1 MSDQRRFIILALAF
15 LLFNTLVLSQS
26 GTHTH
31 YISALQAKQL
41 TNSTKAGTTTDTAT
55 DVPPVM
61 LSYGGHTYEML
72 PFVVVDENGVKKLNF
87 PRLAD
92 EYKPAVIIPSDKT
105 FTFEFTKM
113 PREVNAF
120 GIDYDADT
128 TEVNPLIKI
137 GKHQFSFGNLH
148 GIRTLELRAI
158 YDNGKYVTY
167 TALVNI
173 DKATNE
179 ISAILDHPSNSTANK
194 TIIPDVFSSH

>member
-1 MSDQRRFIILALAF
+1 MSDQRRYIILALAF
-15 LLFNTLVLSQS
+15 LLFNTLVLSHS

-31 YISALQAKQL
+31 YISALPAKQL
-41 TNSTKAGTTTDTAT
+41 TNSTKAVTTT

-72 PFVVVDENGVKKLNF
+72 PFVVVDEDGVKKLNF

-92 EYKPAVIIPSDKT
+92 EYKPAVKIPSDKT

-128 TEVNPLIKI
+128 TEVNPLVKI

-179 ISAILDHPSNSTANK
+179 IGAILDHQSNSTANK
-194 TIIPDVFSSH
+194 TIIPDIFSSH

>member
-1 MSDQRRFIILALAF
+1 MSDQGRYIILALAF

-31 YISALQAKQL
+31 YISALPAKQL
-41 TNSTKAGTTTDTAT
+41 TNSTKAGTTT

-72 PFVVVDENGVKKLNF
+72 PFVVVDEDGVKKLNF

-92 EYKPAVIIPSDKT
+92 EFKPAVKIPSDKN
-105 FTFEFTKM
+105 FSFEFTKM

-128 TEVNPLIKI
+128 TEVNPLVKI

-179 ISAILDHPSNSTANK
+179 IGAILHHQSKSTANK
-194 TIIPDVFSSH
+194 TIIPDIFSSH

>member
-1 MSDQRRFIILALAF
+1 MSDQRRYIILALAF

-31 YISALQAKQL
+31 YISALPAKQL
-41 TNSTKAGTTTDTAT
+41 TNSTKAVTTT

-72 PFVVVDENGVKKLNF
+72 PFVVVDEDGVKKLNF

-92 EYKPAVIIPSDKT
+92 EYKPAVKIPSDKT

-128 TEVNPLIKI
+128 TEVNPLVKI

-173 DKATNE
+173 EKATNE
-179 ISAILDHPSNSTANK
+179 IGAILDHSSNSTGNK
-194 TIIPDVFSSH
+194 TIIPDIFS

>member
-1 MSDQRRFIILALAF
+1 MSNQRRYIILALAF

-31 YISALQAKQL
+31 YISALPAKQL
-41 TNSTKAGTTTDTAT
+41 TNSTTAVTTT

-72 PFVVVDENGVKKLNF
+72 PFVVVDEDGVKKLNF

-92 EYKPAVIIPSDKT
+92 EYKPAVKIPSDKT

-128 TEVNPLIKI
+128 TEVNPLVKI

-179 ISAILDHPSNSTANK
+179 IGAILDHPSNSTANK
-194 TIIPDVFSSH
+194 TIIPDIFSSH

>member
-1 MSDQRRFIILALAF
+1 MSDQRRYIILALAF

-31 YISALQAKQL
+31 YISALPAKQQ
-41 TNSTKAGTTTDTAT
+41 TNSTTPVTTT

-72 PFVVVDENGVKKLNF
+72 PFVVVDEDGVKKLNF

-92 EYKPAVIIPSDKT
+92 EYKPAVKIPSDKT

-128 TEVNPLIKI
+128 TEVNPLVKI

-179 ISAILDHPSNSTANK
+179 ISAILDHQSNSTANK
-194 TIIPDVFSSH
+194 TIIPDIFSSH

>member
-1 MSDQRRFIILALAF
+1 MSDQRRYIILALAF

-31 YISALQAKQL
+31 YISALPAKQL
-41 TNSTKAGTTTDTAT
+41 TNSTKAVTTT

-72 PFVVVDENGVKKLNF
+72 PFVVVDEDGVKKLNF

-92 EYKPAVIIPSDKT
+92 EYKPAVKIPSDKT

-128 TEVNPLIKI
+128 TEVNPLVKI

-148 GIRTLELRAI
+148 GIRTLELRTI

-179 ISAILDHPSNSTANK
+179 IGAILDHQSNSTANK
-194 TIIPDVFSSH
+194 TIIPDIFSSH

>member
-1 MSDQRRFIILALAF
+1 MSDQRRYIILALAF

-31 YISALQAKQL
+31 YISALPAKQQK
-41 TNSTKAGTTTDTAT
+41 NSTTAATTT

-72 PFVVVDENGVKKLNF
+72 PFVVVDEDGVKKLNF

-92 EYKPAVIIPSDKT
+92 EYKPAVKIPSDKT

-128 TEVNPLIKI
+128 TEVNPLVKI

-179 ISAILDHPSNSTANK
+179 IGAILDHSSKSTANK
-194 TIIPDVFSSH
+194 TIIPDIFSSH

>member
-1 MSDQRRFIILALAF
+1 MSDQRRYIILALAF

-31 YISALQAKQL
+31 YISALPAKQQK
-41 TNSTKAGTTTDTAT
+41 NSTTAATTT

-72 PFVVVDENGVKKLNF
+72 PFVVVDEDGVKKLNF

-92 EYKPAVIIPSDKT
+92 EYKPAVKIPSDKT

-128 TEVNPLIKI
+128 TEVNPLVKI

-179 ISAILDHPSNSTANK
+179 IGAILDHQSNSTANK
-194 TIIPDVFSSH
+194 TIIPDIFSSH

>member
-1 MSDQRRFIILALAF
+1 MSDRRCSVILALSF
-15 LLFNTLVLSQS
+15 LLVNSLVLSQS

-31 YISALQAKQL
+31 YISALPAKQL
-41 TNSTKAGTTTDTAT
+41 TNSTTAGTTARTTT

-72 PFVVVDENGVKKLNF
+72 PFVVVDEDGVKKLNF

-92 EYKPAVIIPSDKT
+92 EYKPAVKIPSDKT

-128 TEVNPLIKI
+128 TEVNPLMKI
-137 GKHQFSFGNLH
+137 GKHQCSFGKLH

-173 DKATNE
+173 EKATNE
-179 ISAILDHPSNSTANK
+179 IGAILDHPSNSTANK
-194 TIIPDVFSSH
+194 TIIPDIFSSH

>member
-1 MSDQRRFIILALAF
+1 MSYHRCYIILTLAF
-15 LLFNTLVLSQS
+15 LLVITLVLSQS
-26 GTHTH
+26 ETHTH
-31 YISALQAKQL
+31 NILALPAKQL
-41 TNSTKAGTTTDTAT
+41 TNSTTAGTTT

-72 PFVVVDENGVKKLNF
+72 PFVVVDEDGVKKQNF

-92 EYKPAVIIPSDKT
+92 EYKPTVKIPSDKT

-128 TEVNPLIKI
+128 TEVNPLVKI

-179 ISAILDHPSNSTANK
+179 IGSILDHQSNSTANK
-194 TIIPDVFSSH
+194 TIIPDIFSSH

>member
-1 MSDQRRFIILALAF
+1 MGDHRCYIIPTLAF
-15 LLFNTLVLSQS
+15 LLVNTLVLSQS
-26 GTHTH
+26 GTYTH
-31 YISALQAKQL
+31 FISALPAKQL
-41 TNSTKAGTTTDTAT
+41 TNSTTAGTTTD
-55 DVPPVM
+55 VPLVM

-72 PFVVVDENGVKKLNF
+72 PFVVVDEDGVKKLNF

-92 EYKPAVIIPSDKT
+92 EFKPAVEIPSDKT

-128 TEVNPLIKI
+128 TEVNPLSKI

-173 DKATNE
+173 EKATNE
-179 ISAILDHPSNSTANK
+179 IGSIFDHPSNSTGNE
-194 TIIPDVFSSH
+194 TIIPDIFSSH

>member
-1 MSDQRRFIILALAF
+1 
-15 LLFNTLVLSQS
+15 
-26 GTHTH
+26 
-31 YISALQAKQL
+31 
-41 TNSTKAGTTTDTAT
+41 
-55 DVPPVM
+55 
-61 LSYGGHTYEML
+61 ML
-72 PFVVVDENGVKKLNF
+72 PFVVVDEDGVKKLNF

-92 EYKPAVIIPSDKT
+92 EYKPAVKIPSDKA

-128 TEVNPLIKI
+128 TEVNPLVKI

-179 ISAILDHPSNSTANK
+179 IGAILDHQSNSTTNK
-194 TIIPDVFSSH
+194 TIIPDIFSSH

>member
-1 MSDQRRFIILALAF
+1 MSDQRRYIILVLAF
-15 LLFNTLVLSQS
+15 LLFNTLVLSQP
-26 GTHTH
+26 GTHTP
-31 YISALQAKQL
+31 YISALPAKQQ
-41 TNSTKAGTTTDTAT
+41 TNSTTAVTTT

-72 PFVVVDENGVKKLNF
+72 PFVVVDEDGVKKLNF

-92 EYKPAVIIPSDKT
+92 EYKPAVKIPSDKT

-128 TEVNPLIKI
+128 TEVNPLVKI

-179 ISAILDHPSNSTANK
+179 IGSILDHQSNSTANK
-194 TIIPDVFSSH
+194 TIIPDIFSSH

>member
-1 MSDQRRFIILALAF
+1 MSDQRRYIILALAF
-15 LLFNTLVLSQS
+15 LLFDTLIISQL
-26 GTHTH
+26 GTHTP
-31 YISALQAKQL
+31 YISALPAKRQ
-41 TNSTKAGTTTDTAT
+41 TNSTTAITTT
-55 DVPPVM
+55 DVPPVL

-72 PFVVVDENGVKKLNF
+72 PFVVVDEDGVKKLNF

-92 EYKPAVIIPSDKT
+92 EYKPAVKIPSDKA

-128 TEVNPLIKI
+128 TEVNPLVKI

-179 ISAILDHPSNSTANK
+179 IGAILDHQSNSTANK
-194 TIIPDVFSSH
+194 TIIPDIFSSH

>member
-1 MSDQRRFIILALAF
+1 MSDQRRYIILALAF

-31 YISALQAKQL
+31 YISALPAKQL
-41 TNSTKAGTTTDTAT
+41 TNSTKAVTTT

-72 PFVVVDENGVKKLNF
+72 PFVVVDEDGVKKLNF

-92 EYKPAVIIPSDKT
+92 EYKPAVKIPSDKT

-173 DKATNE
+173 DKTTNE
-179 ISAILDHPSNSTANK
+179 IGTILDHPSNSTANK
-194 TIIPDVFSSH
+194 TIIPDIFSSH

>member
-1 MSDQRRFIILALAF
+1 LGLICFTLSNTTRHIAIAAVPIKDPSLPSVKLAYA
-15 LLFNTLVLSQS
+15 N
-26 GTHTH
+26 
-31 YISALQAKQL
+31 
-41 TNSTKAGTTTDTAT
+41 
-55 DVPPVM
+55 
-61 LSYGGHTYEML
+61 HTYEML
-72 PFVVVDENGVKKLNF
+72 PFVVVNEDGVKKLNF

-92 EYKPAVIIPSDKT
+92 EYKPAVNIPSDKT

-128 TEVNPLIKI
+128 TEVNPLVKI

-179 ISAILDHPSNSTANK
+179 IGSILDHQSNSTANK
-194 TIIPDVFSSH
+194 TIIPDIFSSH

>member
-1 MSDQRRFIILALAF
+1 MIDHRCYIILTLSF
-15 LLFNTLVLSQS
+15 LLVNSLVLSQS
-26 GTHTH
+26 GSHTH
-31 YISALQAKQL
+31 YISALPAKQL
-41 TNSTKAGTTTDTAT
+41 TNSTTAGTTT

-72 PFVVVDENGVKKLNF
+72 PFVVVDEDGVKKLNF

-92 EYKPAVIIPSDKT
+92 EYKPAVKIPSDKT

-128 TEVNPLIKI
+128 TEANPLMKI

-173 DKATNE
+173 EKATNE
-179 ISAILDHPSNSTANK
+179 IGAILDHPSNSTANK
-194 TIIPDVFSSH
+194 TIIPDIFSSH

>member
-1 MSDQRRFIILALAF
+1 MILALVF
-15 LLFNTLVLSQS
+15 LLVNTLVLSQL

-31 YISALQAKQL
+31 YISALPAKQL
-41 TNSTKAGTTTDTAT
+41 TNSTTAGTTT

-61 LSYGGHTYEML
+61 LSYGSHTHEML
-72 PFVVVDENGVKKLNF
+72 PFVVVDEDGVKKLNF

-92 EYKPAVIIPSDKT
+92 EYKPEVKIPSDKT

-173 DKATNE
+173 EKATNE
-179 ISAILDHPSNSTANK
+179 IGAILDHPSNSTENK
-194 TIIPDVFSSH
+194 TIIPDIFSSH

>member
-1 MSDQRRFIILALAF
+1 MSDHRGHIILTIAF
-15 LLFNTLVLSQS
+15 LLLITLVLFKSETQ
-26 GTHTH
+26 TP
-31 YISALQAKQL
+31 YISALGVTQL
-41 TNSTKAGTTTDTAT
+41 TNSTTASTTSDT
-55 DVPPVM
+55 PPVM

-72 PFVVVDENGVKKLNF
+72 PFVVVDEDGVKKLNF

-92 EYKPAVIIPSDKT
+92 EYKPVVQIPSDKN

-128 TEVNPLIKI
+128 TEVNPLVKI

-179 ISAILDHPSNSTANK
+179 IGAILDHQSKSTANK
-194 TIIPDVFSSH
+194 TIIPDIFSSH

>member
-1 MSDQRRFIILALAF
+1 MSDQRRYIILALAF

-31 YISALQAKQL
+31 YISALPAKQL
-41 TNSTKAGTTTDTAT
+41 TNSTKAVTTT

-72 PFVVVDENGVKKLNF
+72 PFVVVDEDGVKKLNF

-92 EYKPAVIIPSDKT
+92 EYKPAVKIPSDKT

-128 TEVNPLIKI
+128 TEVNPLVKI

-179 ISAILDHPSNSTANK
+179 IGAILDHQSNSTANK
-194 TIIPDVFSSH
+194 TIIPDIFSSH

>member
-1 MSDQRRFIILALAF
+1 MSDQRRYIILALAF

-31 YISALQAKQL
+31 YISALPAKQL
-41 TNSTKAGTTTDTAT
+41 TNSTNAGTTT

-72 PFVVVDENGVKKLNF
+72 PFVVVDEDGVKKLNF

-92 EYKPAVIIPSDKT
+92 EYKPAVKIPSDKT

-179 ISAILDHPSNSTANK
+179 IGTILDHPSNSTANK
-194 TIIPDVFSSH
+194 TIIPDIFSSH

>member
-1 MSDQRRFIILALAF
+1 MSDRRCSVILALSF
-15 LLFNTLVLSQS
+15 LLVNSLVLSQS

-31 YISALQAKQL
+31 YISALPAKQL
-41 TNSTKAGTTTDTAT
+41 TNSTTAGTTARTTT

-72 PFVVVDENGVKKLNF
+72 PFVVVDEDGVKKLNF

-92 EYKPAVIIPSDKT
+92 EYKPAVKIPSDKT

-128 TEVNPLIKI
+128 TEVNPLMKI

-173 DKATNE
+173 EKATNE
-179 ISAILDHPSNSTANK
+179 IGAILDHPSNSTANK
-194 TIIPDVFSSH
+194 TIIPDIFSSH

>member
-1 MSDQRRFIILALAF
+1 MSDRRCSVILALSF
-15 LLFNTLVLSQS
+15 LLVNSLVLSQS

-31 YISALQAKQL
+31 YISALPAKQL
-41 TNSTKAGTTTDTAT
+41 TNSTTAGTTARTTTDI
-55 DVPPVM
+55 PPVM

-72 PFVVVDENGVKKLNF
+72 PFVVVDEDGVKKLNF

-92 EYKPAVIIPSDKT
+92 EYKPAVKIPSDKT

-128 TEVNPLIKI
+128 TEVNPLMKI
-137 GKHQFSFGNLH
+137 GKHQFSFGDLH

-158 YDNGKYVTY
+158 YENGKYVTY

-173 DKATNE
+173 EKATNE
-179 ISAILDHPSNSTANK
+179 IGAILDHPSNSTANK
-194 TIIPDVFSSH
+194 TIIPDIFSSH

>member
-1 MSDQRRFIILALAF
+1 MSDQRRYIILALAF

-31 YISALQAKQL
+31 YISALPAKQL
-41 TNSTKAGTTTDTAT
+41 TNSTKSVTTT

-72 PFVVVDENGVKKLNF
+72 PFVVVDEDGVKKLNF

-92 EYKPAVIIPSDKT
+92 EYKPAVKIPSDKT

-128 TEVNPLIKI
+128 TEVNPLVKI

-179 ISAILDHPSNSTANK
+179 IGLILDHQSNSTANK
-194 TIIPDVFSSH
+194 TIIPDIFSSH

>member
-1 MSDQRRFIILALAF
+1 
-15 LLFNTLVLSQS
+15 
-26 GTHTH
+26 
-31 YISALQAKQL
+31 
-41 TNSTKAGTTTDTAT
+41 
-55 DVPPVM
+55 M

-72 PFVVVDENGVKKLNF
+72 PFVVVDEDGVKKLNF

-92 EYKPAVIIPSDKT
+92 EYKPAVKIPSDKT

-128 TEVNPLIKI
+128 TEVNPLVKI

-173 DKATNE
+173 DKQPMRRHQF
-179 ISAILDHPSNSTANK
+179 DHRRNLPQNK
-194 TIIPDVFSSH
+194 TIFLISLSALNSIMIESLSHLKP

>member
-1 MSDQRRFIILALAF
+1 MSDQRRYIILALAF

-31 YISALQAKQL
+31 YISALPAKQL
-41 TNSTKAGTTTDTAT
+41 TNSTKAGTTT

-72 PFVVVDENGVKKLNF
+72 PFVVVDEDGVKKLNF

-92 EYKPAVIIPSDKT
+92 EYKPAVKIPPDKT

-179 ISAILDHPSNSTANK
+179 IGAILDHPSNSTANK
-194 TIIPDVFSSH
+194 TIIPDIFSSH

>member
-1 MSDQRRFIILALAF
+1 MSDHRCYIILTLSF
-15 LLFNTLVLSQS
+15 LLVNTLVLSQS

-31 YISALQAKQL
+31 YISAQPAKQL
-41 TNSTKAGTTTDTAT
+41 TNSTTAGSTAGSTT

-72 PFVVVDENGVKKLNF
+72 PFVVVDEDGVKKLNF

-92 EYKPAVIIPSDKT
+92 EYKPSVNIPSDKT

-137 GKHQFSFGNLH
+137 GKQQFSFGNLH

-173 DKATNE
+173 EKATDE
-179 ISAILDHPSNSTANK
+179 IGATLDHPSNSTENK
-194 TIIPDVFSSH
+194 TIIPDIFSSH

>member
-1 MSDQRRFIILALAF
+1 MSDQRRYIILALAF

-26 GTHTH
+26 GIHTH
-31 YISALQAKQL
+31 YISALPAKQL
-41 TNSTKAGTTTDTAT
+41 TNSTKAGTTN

-72 PFVVVDENGVKKLNF
+72 PFVVVDEDGVKKLNF

-92 EYKPAVIIPSDKT
+92 EYKPAVKIPSDKT

-167 TALVNI
+167 TTLVNI

-179 ISAILDHPSNSTANK
+179 IGTILDHPSNSTANK
-194 TIIPDVFSSH
+194 TIIPDIFSSH

>member
-1 MSDQRRFIILALAF
+1 MSDQRRYMILILAF
-15 LLFNTLVLSQS
+15 LLFNTLVLSQLE
-26 GTHTH
+26 THTH
-31 YISALQAKQL
+31 YISALSAKQQ
-41 TNSTKAGTTTDTAT
+41 TNSTIGITTT

-72 PFVVVDENGVKKLNF
+72 PFVVVDEDGVKKLNF

-92 EYKPAVIIPSDKT
+92 EYKPAVKIPSDKT

-128 TEVNPLIKI
+128 TEVNPLVKI

-179 ISAILDHPSNSTANK
+179 IGAILDHQSNSTANK
-194 TIIPDVFSSH
+194 TIIPDIFSSN

>member
-1 MSDQRRFIILALAF
+1 MHEQSETLYNSRISLSCYSILSFYPNQEPILIISQHCQQSSKQIYVQ
-15 LLFNTLVLSQS
+15 LV
-26 GTHTH
+26 HVP
-31 YISALQAKQL
+31 
-41 TNSTKAGTTTDTAT
+41 T

-72 PFVVVDENGVKKLNF
+72 PFVVVDEDGVKKLNF

-92 EYKPAVIIPSDKT
+92 EYKPAVKIPSDKT

-173 DKATNE
+173 EKATNE
-179 ISAILDHPSNSTANK
+179 IGAILDHPSNSTANK
-194 TIIPDVFSSH
+194 TIIPDIFSSH

>member
-1 MSDQRRFIILALAF
+1 MSDQRRYIILALAF

-31 YISALQAKQL
+31 YISALPAKQL
-41 TNSTKAGTTTDTAT
+41 TNSTKAVTTT

-61 LSYGGHTYEML
+61 LSYGDHTYEML
-72 PFVVVDENGVKKLNF
+72 PFVVVDEDGVKKLNF

-92 EYKPAVIIPSDKT
+92 EYKPAVKIPSDKT

-128 TEVNPLIKI
+128 TEVNPLVKI

-179 ISAILDHPSNSTANK
+179 IGAILDHQSNSTANK
-194 TIIPDVFSSH
+194 TIIPDIFSSH

>member
-1 MSDQRRFIILALAF
+1 MSDHRGHIILTIAF
-15 LLFNTLVLSQS
+15 LLLVTLVLFKSE
-26 GTHTH
+26 THTP
-31 YISALQAKQL
+31 YISALAVTQL
-41 TNSTKAGTTTDTAT
+41 TNSTTASTTSDT
-55 DVPPVM
+55 PPVM

-72 PFVVVDENGVKKLNF
+72 PFVIVDEDGVKKLNF

-92 EYKPAVIIPSDKT
+92 EYKPVVQIPSDKN

-128 TEVNPLIKI
+128 TEVSPLNKI

-173 DKATNE
+173 EKATNE
-179 ISAILDHPSNSTANK
+179 IGGILDHQSNSNGNK
-194 TIIPDVFSSH
+194 TIIPDIFSSH